1 VSDVREP
8 QNAAEQ
14 SEAPTAEEREVA
26 TDEAAMPQ
34 TAEAE
39 PEKTEYIEFVGQ
51 EPYGT
56 EFISEHTVTRRQLRD
71 AWDVAIP
78 KDLKWTKTQGGPNAG
93 RMLVPVSDMTP
104 EAAEGFEKDPMFK
117 RVSL

>member
-1 VSDVREP
+1 MSDA
-8 QNAAEQ
+8 N
-14 SEAPTAEEREVA
+14 EAQTAEEREVA
-26 TDEAAMPQ
+26 LDEAAMPQ

-39 PEKTEYIEFVGQ
+39 PEPEKTEYIEFVGT

-56 EFISEHTVTRRQLRD
+56 EFIGEHTVTRRQLRE
-71 AWDVAIP
+71 AWGVTIP

-104 EAAEGFEKDPMFK
+104 EAAEGFDKDPMFK
-117 RVSL
+117 LVSL